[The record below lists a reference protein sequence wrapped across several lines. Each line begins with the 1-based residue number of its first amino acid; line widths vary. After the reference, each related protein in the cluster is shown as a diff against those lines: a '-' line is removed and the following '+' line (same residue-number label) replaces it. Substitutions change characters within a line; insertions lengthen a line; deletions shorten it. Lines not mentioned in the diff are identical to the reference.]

1 MRIEA
6 VEAFYLSMPKVEDIG
21 DGSQDMLLY
30 RVSAGDYRGWGESEA
45 APLVSIAALVC
56 PMSHSACRPV
66 LDSVLGETIESP
78 DDIPR
83 IVRQV
88 RAKSLD
94 VLQAP
99 HALSGI
105 EIALWDLLGKAR
117 QQPVYELL
125 GYKRAE
131 PKVAYASALFGDEPQ
146 ATLQKAKKLRSEG
159 FRAAKFGW
167 GPYGRTTAEADA
179 QQVQAA
185 REGLGQEADLL
196 VDAGTVWVNDI
207 EAATLRL
214 PALEEAR
221 VLWLEEPFV
230 SEEVDSYMELSKRCR
245 GVLRLAG
252 GEGAHNPHMAYHL
265 IQQGGIGYVQID
277 AGRIGGI
284 SEASRVVERAHA
296 SGVQYVNHTFTSQ
309 LALSASLQPFAGAET
324 DWLCEYPVEA
334 TPLAR
339 NVTRTAIA
347 VDATGKVR
355 APEGAGLGLELNLD
369 AVRQYLLDVE
379 IEVGGRVLYRTPE
392 LVP

>member
-6 VEAFYLSMPKVEDIG
+6 VEAFYLSMPKVKDIG

-78 DDIPR
+78 DDIAR

-105 EIALWDLLGKAR
+105 EIALWDLVGKAR

-125 GYKRAE
+125 GFKTAE
-131 PKVAYASALFGDEPQ
+131 PRVAYVSALFGDEPQ

-167 GPYGRTTAEADA
+167 GPYGHTTAEADA
-179 QQVQAA
+179 QQVHAA
-185 REGLGQEADLL
+185 REGLGEEADLL
-196 VDAGTVWVNDI
+196 VDAGTVWVNDVD
-207 EAATLRL
+207 AAALRL
-214 PALEEAR
+214 PALEEVR
-221 VLWLEEPFV
+221 
-230 SEEVDSYMELSKRCR
+230 S
-245 GVLRLAG
+245 LAG
-252 GEGAHNPHMAYHL
+252 GAVRLGGSRLVPGVVQALPRRASSGGRRGRPQPPHGLPLDPAGWDRLRPDRRRPHWRDFRS
-265 IQQGGIGYVQID
+265 QPGG
-277 AGRIGGI
+277 
-284 SEASRVVERAHA
+284 RVCPRQR
-296 SGVQYVNHTFTSQ
+296 S
-309 LALSASLQPFAGAET
+309 
-324 DWLCEYPVEA
+324 
-334 TPLAR
+334 
-339 NVTRTAIA
+339 
-347 VDATGKVR
+347 
-355 APEGAGLGLELNLD
+355 
-369 AVRQYLLDVE
+369 AVRQSHLHLPA
-379 IEVGGRVLYRTPE
+379 RTQH
-392 LVP
+392 VPSSPLREQRRIGCASTRSRPRRWLAT